1 MTIKLY
7 CWVEFGRGDYG
18 EREDELSDISDQEFQ
33 TIQALLA
40 QYKTEENKV
49 DGKGFTDYLSKHAS
63 AIYNRL
69 LSEVEQCFRDEFDEY
84 NSEQED
90 EEDYLNLD
98 DYYFGFRITDDW
110 LKSI

>member
-1 MTIKLY
+1 M
-7 CWVEFGRGDYG
+7 F
-18 EREDELSDISDQEFQ
+18 DISDQEFQ

-40 QYKTEENKV
+40 QYKADENKV
-49 DGKGFTDYLSKHAS
+49 NGKGFTDYLSKHAS

>member
-7 CWVEFGRGDYG
+7 YWVEFGRGDYG
-18 EREDELSDISDQEFQ
+18 ERGDELFDISDQEFQ
-33 TIQALLA
+33 TIKSLLA
-40 QYKTEENKV
+40 QYKAEGNYL
-49 DGKGFTDYLSKHAS
+49 DGGIFAYYLLVHAPD
-63 AIYNRL
+63 IYERL
-69 LSEVEQCFRDEFDEY
+69 ESEVKECFRDEFDEY

-98 DYYFGFRITDDW
+98 DYDFGFRITDDW